1 MINNHML
8 RIGALF
14 LLTVLSYGFYNAYL
28 PITDPVESNY
38 VLSAI
43 TMLKHNSWISP
54 MIYDHVWYD
63 KPPLTYWALMITY
76 KLFGIS
82 DFTSRIPN
90 TLVAGASVALMY
102 HIIYRIS
109 KNTFASVLCAILLM
123 STLQFWYISHAIITD
138 GFLFLFT
145 LAIFGYSY
153 LAFTNNDKS
162 AMVKAYIA
170 AALAVITKGPI
181 GIILPGL
188 ILLIYVCARY
198 IVHRK
203 DEIYQVSKDIKLL
216 FNPFGLLVFIAIA
229 SPWYI
234 AMYSIHGEQFISGFL
249 GLHNVDRALVSEHPK
264 FDVWY
269 YYLLIV
275 PLSLLPWTPV
285 IVYHLKDL
293 NWKDD
298 FDLLG
303 IIWFIVIV
311 LFYSLVATKYL
322 TYTLPAIIPCI
333 IWAAVKICEL
343 VTDKETGEFTQSFK
357 KFNYLITLPL
367 GIYYMIFTFTTAFDQ
382 SLDSKPLIVGSFII
396 VCIILIGRY
405 YITSFFKLAI
415 YALVPLITLYSAI
428 TITVPPILF
437 NQSGLQFR
445 TFIEDTS
452 KPIYVYGSY
461 YTSIVYYM
469 DTTPTQVFVDTTDD
483 SIWTEGK
490 TLMPTITKE
499 TFLKD
504 VSNNR
509 GAYVIVP
516 KKYDKDFFNALSYPE
531 AKLVNKTKLASIYKL
546 QSEPPVKRVV
556 CSRAISP

>member
-14 LLTVLSYGFYNAYL
+14 LLTVLCYGFYNAYL

-102 HIIYRIS
+102 HITYRIS

-138 GFLFLFT
+138 GFLLLFT

-203 DEIYQVSKDIKLL
+203 DESYQLSKDIKLL
-216 FNPFGLLVFIAIA
+216 FNPLGLLAFIAIA

-249 GLHNVDRALVSEHPK
+249 GLHNVDRALISEHPK
-264 FDVWY
+264 FNVWY

-367 GIYYMIFTFTTAFDQ
+367 GIYYMIFTFTTAFDK

-396 VCIILIGRY
+396 VCMILIGRY

-469 DTTPTQVFVDTTDD
+469 DTIPTQVFVDTTDD

-516 KKYDKDFFNALSYPE
+516 KKYDKDFSNALPYPK

-546 QSEPPVKRVV
+546 Q
-556 CSRAISP
+556 

>member
-285 IVYHLKDL
+285 IVYHLKDI

-546 QSEPPVKRVV
+546 QS
-556 CSRAISP
+556 

>member
-14 LLTVLSYGFYNAYL
+14 LLTVLCYGFYNAYL

-102 HIIYRIS
+102 HITYRMS
-109 KNTFASVLCAILLM
+109 KSTFAGVLCAILLM

-203 DEIYQVSKDIKLL
+203 DESYQLSKDIKLL
-216 FNPFGLLVFIAIA
+216 FNPLGLLAFIAIA

-249 GLHNVDRALVSEHPK
+249 GLHNVDRALISEHPK
-264 FDVWY
+264 FNVWY

-285 IVYHLKDL
+285 IVCHLKDL

-367 GIYYMIFTFTTAFDQ
+367 GIYYMIFTFATAFDQ

-396 VCIILIGRY
+396 VCMILIGRY

-452 KPIYVYGSY
+452 KPIYIYGSY

-469 DTTPTQVFVDTTDD
+469 DTIPTQVFVDTTDD

-504 VSNNR
+504 VSNNL

-516 KKYDKDFFNALSYPE
+516 KKYDKDFSNALSYRE

-546 QSEPPVKRVV
+546 Q
-556 CSRAISP
+556 

>member
-38 VLSAI
+38 VLSSI

-63 KPPLTYWALMITY
+63 KPPLTYWALIITY

-102 HIIYRIS
+102 HITYRMS
-109 KNTFASVLCAILLM
+109 KNTFAGVLCAILLM

-138 GFLFLFT
+138 GFLLLFT

-198 IVHRK
+198 AIHRK
-203 DEIYQVSKDIKLL
+203 DEIYRLSKDIKLL

-249 GLHNVDRALVSEHPK
+249 GLHNVDRALISEHPK
-264 FDVWY
+264 FNVWY

-285 IVYHLKDL
+285 IVYHLKDI

-367 GIYYMIFTFTTAFDQ
+367 GIYYMIFTFATAFDQ

-396 VCIILIGRY
+396 VCMILIGRY

-452 KPIYVYGSY
+452 KPIYIYGSY

-469 DTTPTQVFVDTTDD
+469 DTIPTQVFVDTTDD

-504 VSNNR
+504 VSNNL

-516 KKYDKDFFNALSYPE
+516 KKYDKDFSNALSYRE

-546 QSEPPVKRVV
+546 Q
-556 CSRAISP
+556 

>member
-102 HIIYRIS
+102 HITYRMS
-109 KNTFASVLCAILLM
+109 KNTFAGVLCAILLM
-123 STLQFWYISHAIITD
+123 STLQFWYISHAVITD
-138 GFLFLFT
+138 GFLFFFT

-198 IVHRK
+198 AIHRK
-203 DEIYQVSKDIKLL
+203 DEIYQLSKDIKLL

-285 IVYHLKDL
+285 IVYHLKDI
-293 NWKDD
+293 NRKDD

-367 GIYYMIFTFTTAFDQ
+367 GIYYMIFTFATAFDQ

-396 VCIILIGRY
+396 VCMILIGRY

-452 KPIYVYGSY
+452 KPIYIYGSY

-516 KKYDKDFFNALSYPE
+516 KKYDKDFSNALPYPK

-546 QSEPPVKRVV
+546 Q
-556 CSRAISP
+556 

>member
-43 TMLKHNSWISP
+43 TMLKHNSRISP

-138 GFLFLFT
+138 GFLLLFT

-203 DEIYQVSKDIKLL
+203 DESYQLSKDIKLL
-216 FNPFGLLVFIAIA
+216 FNPLGLLAFIAIA

-249 GLHNVDRALVSEHPK
+249 GLHNVDRALISEHPK
-264 FDVWY
+264 FNVWY

-367 GIYYMIFTFTTAFDQ
+367 GIYYMIFTFATAFDQ

-415 YALVPLITLYSAI
+415 YALVPLITLYSVI

-437 NQSGLQFR
+437 NQSGLQFKA
-445 TFIEDTS
+445 FIEDTS

-499 TFLKD
+499 TFLSNT
-504 VSNNR
+504 SNNR
-509 GAYVIVP
+509 GSYVIVP
-516 KKYDKDFFNALSYPE
+516 KKYDKDFSNALPYPK

-546 QSEPPVKRVV
+546 Q
-556 CSRAISP
+556 